1 MQQTMEWTLNFTD
14 RLAERMRQP
23 DNAVAITFEGREYD
37 WGGMRQAGVQLEQL
51 LAQAGVDSKQTIG
64 ILSRNRP
71 GHAAAILNVIG
82 SGRSVSIIYT
92 MQSPEGI
99 ARDIRKLALPA
110 VIGAAEDWSAE
121 VVEAARDTG
130 TAALSLVAREEL
142 ALELLPQASRAD
154 PALLYATARLLTL
167 ALLSSGTT
175 GVPKRIDFPQ
185 TVLDRMLETMA
196 VADQPGDA
204 FTPEINFFPLSGMG
218 GMTPFL
224 ASICRAGSVC
234 LLERYRLDEW
244 LDAIERFQPK
254 VVVMLPAIFR
264 EVLDK
269 QIPASRFS
277 SLKVVWGGS
286 APLDLATQDQFE
298 ETYGIPVLW
307 GYGATEFAGSATAW
321 TPALRAQ
328 FGNSKRGSSGRPL
341 AGVSIRIVDPE
352 TGAELPRGE
361 EGVLEAHIAALGDR
375 WIRTTDLARMDKDD
389 FLFLCGRADQA
400 IIRGGFKVLPETIT
414 DALLDHPA
422 VRDAMACGVEDRRL
436 GQVPVAAVE
445 LKDSESGTTAED
457 LLAYLRSRLVTYAI
471 PTRIDIVQNLP
482 RTGNMKASIAA
493 LRDMMNV

>member
-1 MQQTMEWTLNFTD
+1 MERTLNFTD

-23 DNAVAITFEGREYD
+23 DDAVAIAFEGREYD
-37 WGGMRQAGVQLEQL
+37 WGAVRRAGVQLEQL
-51 LAQAGVDSKQTIG
+51 LVMAGVDAMQTIG

-92 MQSPEGI
+92 MQSADGI
-99 ARDIRKLALPA
+99 ARDIRKLGLPA
-110 VIGAAEDWSAE
+110 VIGAVEDWSAE
-121 VVEAARDTG
+121 AIQAARETG
-130 TAALSLVAREEL
+130 TAAVSLAARDGL
-142 ALELLPQASRAD
+142 ALELLPEASRAD
-154 PALLYATARLLTL
+154 PALLSTTARPLTL

-175 GVPKRIDFPQ
+175 GAPKRIDFPHS
-185 TVLDRMLETMA
+185 VLDRMLDTMA
-196 VADQPGDA
+196 VADQPGDV
-204 FTPEINFFPLSGMG
+204 FMPEINFFPLSGMG

-234 LLERYRLDEW
+234 LLERYNLAEW

-254 VVVMLPAIFR
+254 VVVMLPAIIR

-269 QIPASRFS
+269 QIPVSRFS
-277 SLKVVWGGS
+277 SIKIVWGGS
-286 APLDLATQDQFE
+286 APLDIATQEQFE
-298 ETYGIPVLW
+298 ERYGIPVLW

-328 FGNSKRGSSGRPL
+328 FGNTKRGSAGRPL

-352 TGAELPRGE
+352 TGSELGRGK
-361 EGVLEAHIAALGDR
+361 EGVLEARIAALGDH
-375 WIRTTDLARMDKDD
+375 WIRTTDLAEMDEDD
-389 FLFLCGRADQA
+389 FLFLRGRADQA

-414 DALLDHPA
+414 DALLEHPA
-422 VRDAMACGVEDRRL
+422 VRDAMACGIEDRRL

-445 LKDSESGTTAED
+445 LKNGNSGATEEV
-457 LLAYLRSRLVTYAI
+457 LLAFLRSRLVTYAI
-471 PTRIDIVQNLP
+471 PTRIDIVPKLP

-493 LRDMMNV
+493 LRHMMNV